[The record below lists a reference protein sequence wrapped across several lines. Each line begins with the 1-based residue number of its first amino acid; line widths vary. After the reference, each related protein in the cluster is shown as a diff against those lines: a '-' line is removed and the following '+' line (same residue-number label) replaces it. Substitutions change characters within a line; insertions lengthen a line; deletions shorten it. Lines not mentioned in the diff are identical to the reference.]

1 MPGPPSLKRRHGE
14 EGEVLRVSR
23 SLQDPTRLWAT
34 GLGLALLLVAW
45 ALSPASAQAPPSDP
59 PVTATSA
66 PASAS
71 VTATAP
77 PRLGGDLRI
86 RGESFDNPLDLDDDA
101 DDSYQF
107 TRMRYRLWVDGRP
120 REEVKLFFRLGGE
133 YRWGQQSI
141 TAQGAANPPSIRDAE
156 SRVSVDNAWVDLAWP
171 PRSGLSLRLGRQ
183 DLTYGEGFLVFD
195 GTPADGSSSAYFDA
209 LRGSWARGRWTVDLF
224 TAKLQDEGFGTPG
237 RDEDLHGLYAKRAM
251 EWKLGL
257 EAYLLYRH
265 QRGARAFQA
274 GRPWA
279 VEQPAQSTGAAG
291 FRISR
296 LPETGGFLAGEFAV
310 QTGEYHDQAVR
321 EFPTR
326 SAGSGEVGPASS
338 AGGASDDREAVGGYL
353 RAGWI
358 RDCRYHGA
366 FEVGALFLSGDDP
379 NTARFE
385 GWDPFYSEWP
395 KYSELLI
402 YTLYDATSRA
412 MIDRTPGVAPAGWES
427 DSSWAR
433 VAADDAGSW
442 TNLTAGWVELRAEP
456 VPKLRLA
463 CRGTLLGADHPSR
476 PDGSRDRGR
485 LLAAR
490 ADLAGPVGLAVQAL
504 GEIFWPGAYY
514 DLPSTTRGGLAV
526 ESAEG
531 KGSPAGSRPSDRA
544 WYARLQVTA
553 SF

>member
-1 MPGPPSLKRRHGE
+1 M
-14 EGEVLRVSR
+14 LRVSR
-23 SLQDPTRLWAT
+23 SLRDPARLWAT
-34 GLGLALLLVAW
+34 GFGLALLFVAW
-45 ALSPASAQAPPSDP
+45 ELSPAFAQSPPSDP
-59 PVTATSA
+59 SVAAASA
-66 PASAS
+66 PTPASPP
-71 VTATAP
+71 AP
-77 PRLGGDLRI
+77 PAPRLGGDLRI
-86 RGESFDNPLDLDDDA
+86 RGESFDNLLDLDDDA

-141 TAQGAANPPSIRDAE
+141 TAQGAANPSSIRDTE
-156 SRVSVDNAWVDLAWP
+156 SRVSVDNAWVDVAWP

-209 LRGSWARGRWTVDLF
+209 LKGSWAHGRWTVDLF

-237 RDEDLHGLYAKRAM
+237 RDEDLHGLYAKRAL
-251 EWKLGL
+251 EGRFAL
-257 EAYLLYRH
+257 EAYLLHRH
-265 QRGARAFQA
+265 QRGARAFQT
-274 GRPWA
+274 GRPWM
-279 VEQPAQSTGAAG
+279 VEQPAHRTGAAG

-296 LPETGGFLAGEFAV
+296 LPETGGFFAGEFAV
-310 QTGEYHDQAVR
+310 QAGEYPDAVKSS
-321 EFPTR
+321 PGMPGLV
-326 SAGSGEVGPASS
+326 GSGSEN
-338 AGGASDDREAVGGYL
+338 DREASGGYL
-353 RAGWI
+353 RAGWS

-366 FEVGALFLSGDDP
+366 FEVGGLFLSGDDP
-379 NTARFE
+379 HTARFE

-402 YTLYDATSRA
+402 YTLYDATSRV
-412 MIDRTPGVAPAGWES
+412 MIDRTPGVVPAGWES
-427 DSSWAR
+427 DSSWTR
-433 VAADDAGSW
+433 VSADDAGSW
-442 TNLTAGWVELRAEP
+442 TNLTAGWVEVRAEP
-456 VPKLRLA
+456 LPTLRLA

-476 PDGSRDRGR
+476 PGGSRERGR

-504 GEIFWPGAYY
+504 GEVFWPGAYY
-514 DLPSTTRGGLAV
+514 DLPPTTRGANVV
-526 ESAEG
+526 ENGDGDRPST
-531 KGSPAGSRPSDRA
+531 GSRQPDRA